1 VKPLASLEDPGRL
14 AYDDRTAL
22 DGGRTHH
29 IVSRRPR
36 VLPPRIALLAA
47 CLLAAAGCGDGAVHD
62 GPVTLV
68 FKHAKILGPS
78 DPLPR
83 LLSEFEAQHPGVR
96 VRSESI
102 TWNSD
107 EQHQF
112 YVVNLE
118 GGNPGFDVLMLDVV
132 WVPEFGRAGWLL
144 DLTDLFPPDELA
156 AHFPAAVRAAQDRH
170 RVWAIPW
177 TMNVGLLYYRRD
189 LLDKYGL
196 RPPATYA
203 ELVAQVERIKTEE
216 HDPRLDGFL
225 WQGKQY
231 EGLVCNALEALWAN
245 GTEVLDPADGVF
257 PDRGRAEAALAALR
271 ELIQSGVSPPWTTAA
286 DEELTRRPF
295 QEGRAI
301 FLRNWPYAMDL
312 FERPDS
318 PVRGRVGIA
327 PLPRQA
333 QGTAGVGASGGAHL
347 GVYRGTRHREQ
358 AVALVRFLTS
368 EAAERAMV
376 ADAALSPSRMA
387 LYHDASVVRA
397 HPSFPAIHALAMA
410 ARPRPITPYYLMLST
425 MLQPELSA
433 VLVGIKTPHQAVT
446 GAQHQLEH
454 LLRGLR

>member
-1 VKPLASLEDPGRL
+1 MRPPL
-14 AYDDRTAL
+14 
-22 DGGRTHH
+22 
-29 IVSRRPR
+29 
-36 VLPPRIALLAA
+36 IALLVA
-47 CLLAAAGCGDGAVHD
+47 CLLAAAGCGERTAGDGS
-62 GPVTLV
+62 VTLV

-118 GGNPGFDVLMLDVV
+118 GGNPGFDVLMLDVI

-144 DLTDLFPPDELA
+144 DLTDLFPPDELG
-156 AHFPAAVRAAQDRH
+156 AHFPAAVQAAEDRG

-177 TMNVGLLYYRRD
+177 TMNVGLLYYRKD

-196 RPPATYA
+196 RPPETYA
-203 ELVAQVERIKTEE
+203 ELVAQVARIKAAE

-231 EGLVCNALEALWAN
+231 EGMVCNALEALWAN
-245 GTEVLDPADGVF
+245 GTELLGPGGAVF
-257 PDRGRAEAALAALR
+257 PDPGRAEAALATLR
-271 ELIQSGVSPPWTTAA
+271 ALIQIGVSPAWVTAA

-295 QEGRAI
+295 QDGRAI

-312 FERPDS
+312 FELPDS

-347 GVYRGTRHREQ
+347 GVYGGTRHRDA
-358 AVALVRFLTS
+358 AVALVRFLTG
-368 EAAERAMV
+368 ETAERAMV
-376 ADAALSPSRMA
+376 AGAALSPSRMS
-387 LYHDASVVRA
+387 LYHDALVVHE
-397 HPSFPAIHALAMA
+397 HPSFPAIHSLAMA

-425 MLQPELSA
+425 VLQPELSA
-433 VLVGIKTPHQAVT
+433 ALVGVKTPYQAVR
-446 GAQHQLEH
+446 GARRQLEH
-454 LLRGLR
+454 LLEGVR